1 MLSLLLAYGA
11 GLLTLINPCVL
22 PILPIVL
29 ATALSADR
37 RAPLRLALGMSLS
50 FVALGLGLSAAG
62 PGLGLSPDTAAR
74 AAALLMA
81 AFGLVMLVPALAARF
96 ATATAGLAARAD
108 RGLGADWATSPT
120 GQIAGGLLLGAVWSP
135 CIGPTLGAA
144 ISLAAQRTDL
154 LGAGLTMAAFAAGV
168 STLIL
173 ALAYGA
179 KSRLQ
184 ARKALLTRLAP
195 KARPILG
202 AAFLAVG
209 LFLWSGLNHPVEAWL
224 LDTLPPWLTDL
235 SVAL

>member
-1 MLSLLLAYGA
+1 MIDLLFAYGA
-11 GLLTLINPCVL
+11 GLLTLINPCIL

-29 ATALSADR
+29 STALSADR
-37 RAPLRLALGMSLS
+37 RAPLRLAFGMSLS
-50 FVALGLGLSAAG
+50 FVTLGLILSAAG
-62 PGLGLSPDTAAR
+62 PALGLSPETAAR

-81 AFGLVMLVPALAARF
+81 GFGLVMLVPAFSARF
-96 ATATAGLAARAD
+96 ATATTAFAARAD
-108 RGLGADWATSPT
+108 RGLGSDWATSPS

-154 LGAGLTMAAFAAGV
+154 LGAGLTMVAFAAGV

-184 ARKALLTRLAP
+184 ARKALLLRLAP

-202 AAFLAVG
+202 ATFLAVG